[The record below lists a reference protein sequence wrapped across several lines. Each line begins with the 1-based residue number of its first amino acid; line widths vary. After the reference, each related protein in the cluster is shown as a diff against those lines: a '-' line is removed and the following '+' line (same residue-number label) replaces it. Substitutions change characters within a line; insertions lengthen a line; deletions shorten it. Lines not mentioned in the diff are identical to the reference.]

1 MIDSLFVSFFFLF
14 FLVAV
19 VRPWR
24 RAKGEFQSLEDL
36 VDSSSM
42 NPWKDDWGMRDF
54 SGCELSVEM

>member
-1 MIDSLFVSFFFLF
+1 MIDSLCFVFLSF

-19 VRPWR
+19 VRSWR

-42 NPWKDDWGMRDF
+42 DPRKDDWGMRDF